1 MNMEPY
7 ELAENV
13 ADGREAVYICAE
25 ILRRQWSL
33 SQTEY
38 AQILD
43 KIPEDAIKQ
52 YLRKKSREKK
62 AHRERLSDLLK
73 EQKSKQT
80 EAMTLREKILQE
92 VKELKAE
99 PLMQRAPT
107 AIELVEDNY
116 PEVVDYLSTEGMIAG
131 LLIVLELLDE
141 EDNNNT
147 K

>member
-1 MNMEPY
+1 MYMEPY

-43 KIPEDAIKQ
+43 EIPEDAIKQ

-62 AHRERLSDLLK
+62 AHRESLSEKLK
-73 EQKSKQT
+73 EHKANRQK
-80 EAMTLREKILQE
+80 LC
-92 VKELKAE
+92 
-99 PLMQRAPT
+99 
-107 AIELVEDNY
+107 
-116 PEVVDYLSTEGMIAG
+116 
-131 LLIVLELLDE
+131 
-141 EDNNNT
+141 
-147 K
+147 